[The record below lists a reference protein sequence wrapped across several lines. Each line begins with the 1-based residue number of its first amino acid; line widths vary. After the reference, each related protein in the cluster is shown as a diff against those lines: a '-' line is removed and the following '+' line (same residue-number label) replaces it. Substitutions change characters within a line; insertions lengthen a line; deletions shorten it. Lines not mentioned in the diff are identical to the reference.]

1 MAEYPYHNIFITD
14 SFFTIMNDDEKG
26 KRFLELIDEQN
37 NVQWSIVAKL
47 TSLISSNWNS
57 TDVQKELEELVEKHT
72 TITKELNSLDENS
85 SIL

>member
-1 MAEYPYHNIFITD
+1 
-14 SFFTIMNDDEKG
+14 MNDDEKG

-47 TSLISSNWNS
+47 SSLISSKWDS
-57 TDVQKELEELVEKHT
+57 ADVQKEIEELVEKHT
-72 TITKELNSLDENS
+72 AITKELNNLDENS

>member
-1 MAEYPYHNIFITD
+1 
-14 SFFTIMNDDEKG
+14 MNDDEKG

-57 TDVQKELEELVEKHT
+57 TDVQTELEQLVEKHT
-72 TITKELNSLDENS
+72 SITKELNSLDENS

>member
-1 MAEYPYHNIFITD
+1 
-14 SFFTIMNDDEKG
+14 MNDDEKG

-47 TSLISSNWNS
+47 SSLISSKWDSANL
-57 TDVQKELEELVEKHT
+57 QKEIEELVEKHT
-72 TITKELNSLDENS
+72 AITKELNSLDENS